1 MPEQAFDAVVIGAGS
16 GGLTAAIG
24 LAGFGRRVALVE
36 GDRVG
41 GECTNTGCIPSKRLL
56 HLARHG
62 GDPGDHL
69 RRVRATRDLIRD
81 EELAELAHNPLITLI
96 EGRAA
101 LDAARRV
108 RVEDTVLSARH
119 VIVAT
124 GSRAREIEIPGLPPE
139 RTLTNA
145 SLFELEHAPD
155 HLAIVGAGA
164 IGLEMADAFVRLG
177 SRVTLVDMAPRVL
190 PPAPAAASDAVAR
203 ALERRGVATH
213 LGCRTTGYDADARS
227 LSLADDTGVRV
238 VDDVDAVLVAVGRTP
253 NTDGLGLE
261 EAGVVTTPDGI
272 PVDRWGR
279 TNVRGI
285 WAVGDVTPGSRE
297 THAANALGR
306 RIVQRVA
313 LPWLPPF
320 GAPPLIPHAVFTD
333 PEVAWVGLGPDEAG
347 ARYRPD
353 ALVTIAVP
361 IPGTDRGRTDDVSE
375 GFVEI
380 TALRLTGR
388 IVGATIV
395 GPAASELI
403 ALVTLAMNGRTS
415 LLRLSRQV
423 YAYPTFAGVIGRV
436 ADEFAR
442 RTLGDLAG
450 EARGYL
456 ANRFRRPTGR
466 RP

>member
-1 MPEQAFDAVVIGAGS
+1 MSERGFDAVVIGAGS
-16 GGLTAAIG
+16 GGLTVAIG
-24 LAGFGRRVALVE
+24 LAGFGRRIALVE

-56 HLARHG
+56 HLSRHG
-62 GDPGDHL
+62 GNPDDHL
-69 RRVRATRDLIRD
+69 RKVRATRDLIRE
-81 EELAELAHNPLITLI
+81 EELAELAHTPLITLI
-96 EGRAA
+96 EGRAV

-108 RVEDTVLSARH
+108 RVGDTVLGARH

-124 GSRAREIEIPGLPPE
+124 GSRAREVEIPGLPPE

-145 SLFELEHAPD
+145 SLFELEHAPG
-155 HLAIVGAGA
+155 HLAILGAGA
-164 IGLEMADAFVRLG
+164 IGLEMADAFSRMG
-177 SRVTLVDMAPRVL
+177 GRVTIVDVAPRVL
-190 PPAPAAASDAVAR
+190 PPAPAAASEALAR
-203 ALERRGVATH
+203 ALERRGVTTH
-213 LGCRTTGYDADARS
+213 LGCRVTAYDADARS
-227 LSLADDTGVRV
+227 LALDDGDAGRV

-253 NTDGLGLE
+253 NTDWLGLE
-261 EAGVVTTPDGI
+261 DAGVVTTPDGI

-279 TNVRGI
+279 TNVRGV

-306 RIVQRVA
+306 RIVQRIA
-313 LPWLPPF
+313 LPWLPPL

-333 PEVAWVGLGPDEAG
+333 PEVAWVGLAG
-347 ARYRPD
+347 DDAGERYRPD
-353 ALVTIAVP
+353 ALVTISVP
-361 IPGTDRGRTDDVSE
+361 LSGTDRGRTDGLAE

-380 TALRLTGR
+380 TAVRLTGR
-388 IVGATIV
+388 IVGATVV

-403 ALVTLAMNGRTS
+403 ALITLAMNRRTS

-450 EARGYL
+450 ETRGYL
-456 ANRFRRPTGR
+456 ASRFRGPAGR